1 MTIKALTTKNLTK
14 NYQSRSGTT
23 CALNDINIDIDD
35 KQIVSI
41 MGPSGCGKSTL
52 LQILGGINKPTSGT
66 ISFYGHE
73 YSEGIPNEDLKKIG
87 FVFQADNLLAW
98 RTVKDNLYLPLEIMN
113 LRGKEWDNR
122 IHELL
127 DMVGLKKFI
136 NAYPH
141 ELSGGM
147 RQRIRLIRALVH
159 NPNLLLMDQPFGALD
174 AITRKL
180 LNYEFLSLC
189 KKTQKTILLVT
200 NDIDEALLLSSKI
213 YIMSSSPGKIINEV
227 KYDLPIAERNRLTAR
242 TNKYQQLRIE
252 LKKIIQE
259 EMMQL
264 RVS

>member
-1 MTIKALTTKNLTK
+1 
-14 NYQSRSGTT
+14 
-23 CALNDINIDIDD
+23 
-35 KQIVSI
+35 
-41 MGPSGCGKSTL
+41 
-52 LQILGGINKPTSGT
+52 
-66 ISFYGHE
+66 
-73 YSEGIPNEDLKKIG
+73 
-87 FVFQADNLLAW
+87 
-98 RTVKDNLYLPLEIMN
+98 
-113 LRGKEWDNR
+113 
-122 IHELL
+122 
-127 DMVGLKKFI
+127 MVGLKKFI